1 MKDYTIEQSEGQNP
15 MTLREFAEMIG
26 ITMPDTDKDS
36 DVKDDTRGKTDLI
49 R

>member
-1 MKDYTIEQSEGQNP
+1 MKDYTIEQSEGQDP

-26 ITMPDTDKDS
+26 ITMPDTDKD
-36 DVKDDTRGKTDLI
+36 DMKNDTRGKTDLI